1 MTDAETPH
9 ELVLVARF
17 AASPQEVWAVLLRA
31 ADGGT
36 EQEFHQTGVITDEHF
51 EALKAGTQTFFARLA
66 DYLAR

>member
-17 AASPQEVWAVLLRA
+17 AASPRA

-36 EQEFHQTGVITDEHF
+36 EQELHQNDVITDEHF
-51 EALKAGTQTFFARLA
+51 EALKAGTQTSCARLA